1 MAGENGLTRL
11 DRIERAIESLT
22 ADLQVQRVNIE
33 SLHSSLH
40 ELHGIVQKQGG
51 SIEAQGRLI
60 EAQGRSID
68 KLITVSEQ
76 LARIA
81 EIHERRLTNLE
92 GGETQ

>member
-11 DRIERAIESLT
+11 DRIEKAIENLT

-33 SLHSSLH
+33 SLHSSVH
-40 ELHGIVQKQGG
+40 ELHGIAQ
-51 SIEAQGRLI
+51 EQGRAI

-68 KLITVSEQ
+68 KLVTVSEQ
-76 LARIA
+76 LVRIA

-92 GGETQ
+92 GGEPQ